1 MSFSRI
7 TARIANALGT
17 VRSASHVASALEA
30 HRQPRDPA
38 HLRRLGIDPR
48 AFMSMGHG

>member
-1 MSFSRI
+1 MSFNRI
-7 TARIANALGT
+7 VNRISDALGT
-17 VRSASHVASALEA
+17 VRSASHVAAALEA
-30 HRQPRDPA
+30 HRQPDPA